1 MKKLIVMAMV
11 LVFCLVGSVQAETWV
26 MDPGALATINAMLL
40 DAGHGNLI
48 AQSGTT
54 TADLS
59 YPKTSDSPTINDLI
73 CTDTKTNGM
82 VRVRV
87 TRRAPGHK
95 ITEVK
100 VLK

>member
-11 LVFCLVGSVQAETWV
+11 MAFCLAGSVQAETWV
-26 MDPGALATINAMLL
+26 MNPEALATINAMLL
-40 DAGHGNLI
+40 DAGHANLI
-48 AQSGTT
+48 AQSGTI

-59 YPKTSDSPTINDLI
+59 YPKRSTDPTINDLI
-73 CTDTKTNGM
+73 CIDSKTNGM

-87 TRRAPGHK
+87 IRRHPGHK